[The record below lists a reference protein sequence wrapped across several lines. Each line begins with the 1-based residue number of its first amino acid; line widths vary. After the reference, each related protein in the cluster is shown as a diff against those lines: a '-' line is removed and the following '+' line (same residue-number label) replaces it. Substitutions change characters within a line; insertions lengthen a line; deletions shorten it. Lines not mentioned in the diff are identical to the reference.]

1 MALDFYGNSGT
12 VRGDMKYHLVTY
24 TDMNHYH
31 VYASHEARATA
42 LISELTDAGL
52 TIIDRVGSEILVEGT
67 PDQINKFIEN
77 YRAGVDFPPIYGTGK
92 DRI

>member
-1 MALDFYGNSGT
+1 
-12 VRGDMKYHLVTY
+12 MKYHLVTY

-52 TIIDRVGSEILVEGT
+52 RIIDRVGSEILVEGT
-67 PDQINKFIEN
+67 ADQIAQFISN
-77 YRAGVDFPPIYGTGK
+77 HRAGLDIPPIYGTGK